1 MQTDNKQQESSQ
13 QLPTPMCAPS
23 APTFSKQVARD
34 CFAMLEFK
42 NEAWKN
48 PKTRG
53 YSATCIALK
62 LKGFSLNVWQL
73 ELSRFHFRNV
83 LDVSVE

>member
-1 MQTDNKQQESSQ
+1 MQMDNKQQESSQ

-42 NEAWKN
+42 NEA
-48 PKTRG
+48 
-53 YSATCIALK
+53 
-62 LKGFSLNVWQL
+62 
-73 ELSRFHFRNV
+73 
-83 LDVSVE
+83 